1 MQTDFLD
8 GLKTTVFDF
17 HSAGVMP
24 PNKKSPQKCG
34 LFLFVHMT
42 FILLQTHDVLSSF
55 VLGVDGEDL
64 SGKLLGSEMAR
75 DS

>member
-17 HSAGVMP
+17 HSAGSCHLTRKARISAGFRV
-24 PNKKSPQKCG
+24 
-34 LFLFVHMT
+34 LIFFFV
-42 FILLQTHDVLSSF
+42 LLQTHDVLSSF